1 MNFAATLSI
10 VCCLPIFSAAQAP
23 QALPSF
29 GYVGL
34 NQLRQFSAEALTGAP
49 PVAARA
55 ADVITRDNLLLQA
68 GKTFL
73 FGYAKTDA
81 EFHEALAYWT
91 PFLSAAGITV
101 GAASLDAETGMY
113 QIPYAAPAGKVVR
126 AFMAEPRQFPPK
138 DEAGLRANM
147 ALAQDALAKAG
158 FPLVAARVVNLEV
171 ILPTYSLLYL
181 AKADEVPEH
190 ERLLRVLKPG
200 DDLDLDLI
208 RSAGVAV
215 VQTPET
221 WMVVYIG
228 PELGVVGM
236 VAHDRDELDKKI
248 QARKDFLAQ
257 QGKKMIGEKIEPLDD
272 PEWKLEVQLYFYQ

>member
-1 MNFAATLSI
+1 MNYAATLLI
-10 VCCLPIFSAAQAP
+10 VCCLPVLSAAQAFDT
-23 QALPSF
+23 LPAF
-29 GYVGL
+29 GYTGL
-34 NQLRQFSAEALTGAP
+34 TQLRQVKADGLADAP

-68 GKTFL
+68 GKTVL

-91 PFLSAAGITV
+91 PVLSAAGIKA
-101 GAASLDAETGMY
+101 GAATFDAETGMY
-113 QIPYAAPAGKVVR
+113 QIPYTAPGGKVVR
-126 AFMAEPRQFPPK
+126 AFMAEARQFPPK
-138 DEAGLRANM
+138 DEAGLRTNM
-147 ALAQDALAKAG
+147 AASQDALAKAG
-158 FPLVAARVVNLEV
+158 LTPVAARVVNLEE

-181 AKADEVPEH
+181 AAADDVPEH

-208 RSAGVAV
+208 KTAGVSV
-215 VQTPET
+215 VQVPET

-248 QARKDFLAQ
+248 AARKDFLAQ
-257 QGKKMIGEKIEPLDD
+257 QGKKMIGEKIEPVDD
-272 PEWKLEVQLYFYQ
+272 PEWKFEVQLYFYQ